1 MCLALH
7 LLEMGNCAA
16 DSARSRVD
24 EGKRGEG
31 RRAGGLV
38 ESQGTRDLGVTAL
51 PETALPPHPCIGL
64 LSRTL
69 VLLVKMTSFLYQA
82 PAASHPN
89 GLWPQQD
96 HPDSG

>member
-1 MCLALH
+1 MALH

-51 PETALPPHPCIGL
+51 PETALPPPPLHWPPLTDLGPL
-64 LSRTL
+64 GEDDFLSLPGTGCF
-69 VLLVKMTSFLYQA
+69 TSKWSLA
-82 PAASHPN
+82 PTRS
-89 GLWPQQD
+89 
-96 HPDSG
+96 S